1 MPGREEIVRALF
13 GAFLLARRDPRG
25 MGFFNISVAGFW
37 RSFFAAVLV
46 APMFAIIMALHR
58 PEDAAEFT
66 VAWQFLTQ
74 TIRYGLDWAAYPMIV
89 AVVARLINLSHLY
102 VGYIVAYNWAKVLI
116 NALFLVLAVLAAT
129 DIVPGALINFLKFA
143 ALIAVIYY
151 LWFITCTALRLA
163 WYIGAG
169 LVAIEFIASLLID
182 GAVKSV
188 LT

>member
-1 MPGREEIVRALF
+1 MPGREEIARALF
-13 GAFLLARRDPRG
+13 GAFLLVRRDPRG
-25 MGFFNISVAGFW
+25 MGFFNITIEGSW

-58 PEDAAEFT
+58 PEHAEAT
-66 VAWQFLTQ
+66 VAWQFLTH
-74 TIRYGLDWAAYPMIV
+74 TIRYAIDWAAYPVIV
-89 AVVARLINLSHLY
+89 AVIARLINLSHLY

-151 LWFITCTALRLA
+151 LWFVTCTALQLA
-163 WYIGAG
+163 WYVGAA
-169 LVAIEFIASLLID
+169 LVAIEFIASYLVGTTITGLMM
-182 GAVKSV
+182 
-188 LT
+188 